1 VFDANGNMYI
11 ADSLNNFIRKIDT
24 TGAVTTYA
32 GIGIPA
38 FSDGAVA
45 GAAFHRPTSIAVDA
59 SANILYVVDTNNHAI
74 RKIDLTANTVL
85 TIAGGPPSTPAPGS
99 ADGLGTLSRF
109 NSPLAI
115 AFDRVTS
122 NLFVADSGNNT
133 IRKITP
139 LTAVTTLA
147 GLAGSAGTADGV
159 GTSARFRE
167 PADLLRAT
175 ASCTSPTRG
184 ITPFA
189 ESPAMHRLPHMEG
202 SQESPD

>member
-1 VFDANGNMYI
+1 M
-11 ADSLNNFIRKIDT
+11 
-24 TGAVTTYA
+24 
-32 GIGIPA
+32 
-38 FSDGAVA
+38 
-45 GAAFHRPTSIAVDA
+45 
-59 SANILYVVDTNNHAI
+59 
-74 RKIDLTANTVL
+74 
-85 TIAGGPPSTPAPGS
+85 
-99 ADGLGTLSRF
+99 GLGTLSRF

-167 PADLLRAT
+167 PAGLTASNSIVYVSDTGNHTIRRIASNASVTTYGGFPGIPGLSNAVGTFARFNSPARLFLDVSGSLYIADTGNNAIRKMFATGEVTTYAGVGTIGKRKRFEYSCLLLRT
-175 ASCTSPTRG
+175 YECV
-184 ITPFA
+184 
-189 ESPAMHRLPHMEG
+189 
-202 SQESPD
+202 